1 MAVVFEARIK
11 MDDLKWYIELQ
22 DMTDGRLTNCIDL
35 DDFSKK
41 VQEFG
46 DDYGGNIDEVK
57 WLKDDDVPEQA
68 MDEIRAKM
76 AVHRASI
83 EEETGENVT
92 PIVVE
97 DKEAKDSE

>member
-1 MAVVFEARIK
+1 MAVIFEARIK
-11 MDDLKWYIELQ
+11 MDNLKWYIELQ

-35 DDFSKK
+35 DDFAKK

-46 DDYGGNIDEVK
+46 DDYGGNIDEVR

-68 MDEIRAKM
+68 MDEIRVKM
-76 AVHRASI
+76 AEHRASI

-92 PIVVE
+92 PVVVE
-97 DKEAKDSE
+97 KEQGENS

>member
-11 MDDLKWYIELQ
+11 MDDLMWYIELQ
-22 DMTDGRLTNCIDL
+22 DMTDGRVTNCTDL
-35 DDFSKK
+35 DDFAKK

-68 MDEIRAKM
+68 MDEIRVKM
-76 AVHRASI
+76 AEHRASI
-83 EEETGENVT
+83 ETETGEAVT
-92 PIVVE
+92 PLVE
-97 DKEAKDSE
+97 DTQKKD